1 MITHISFTL
10 KMQNADIGPFFSP
23 QKRKTNDHSERTPKR
38 LRTSNNE
45 SATLLDD
52 SSAASDAVEM
62 KSTLHMVHLYE
73 ISADPSQQ
81 GETSPLDSG
90 VVRISDCSP
99 QAELSPSVEGY
110 EMGSNVPLTLLQT
123 VNDPCDGG
131 ENTEVVVMS
140 ECLAGEGQDE
150 LMKGITAA
158 ILTQGHG
165 LAVNESLL
173 GCQGDAVV
181 PLCIGDLSCT
191 TEEFCSFHDGQE
203 TQIVAYIEQM
213 PSMFTGEIPT
223 QLTFPPD
230 TVLSSALSSK
240 PITSTVPIVSKHVP
254 PSKTSMVPT
263 GEILDTDGG
272 EGDDG
277 QSEEDGVEWQDQQ
290 LEEHW

>member
-1 MITHISFTL
+1 M
-10 KMQNADIGPFFSP
+10 
-23 QKRKTNDHSERTPKR
+23 
-38 LRTSNNE
+38 
-45 SATLLDD
+45 DD
-52 SSAASDAVEM
+52 SSAASDAGEM
-62 KSTLHMVHLYE
+62 ESTLHMVHLYE
-73 ISADPSQQ
+73 ISADPSLQ
-81 GETSPLDSG
+81 GETSPVDSG
-90 VVRISDCSP
+90 VFRIPDCSP

-110 EMGSNVPLTLLQT
+110 EMGSDVPLTLLQT
-123 VNDPCDGG
+123 VNNPCDGG

-150 LMKGITAA
+150 LIKGITAA

-165 LAVNESLL
+165 LAVNESML

-191 TEEFCSFHDGQE
+191 TEEFCSFHEGQE
-203 TQIVAYIEQM
+203 TQIVAYIEPM
-213 PSMFTGEIPT
+213 PSVFPGEIPT
-223 QLTFPPD
+223 QLAFPPD

-254 PSKTSMVPT
+254 PSKMSMVPT
-263 GEILDTDGG
+263 REILDTDGG

-277 QSEEDGVEWQDQQ
+277 QSEEDSIEWQDQQ